1 MSTLATEKKA
11 AREQIRARI
20 HQLIADNPGITSR
33 IISDLLGMPVT
44 VVSGHV
50 SALTVAD
57 RVSLERRV
65 TATGMPIGMAR
76 LFTVASPAP
85 RPINKGG
92 AGNITPMP
100 DDQEHRAWM
109 THWKAHRERR
119 LAQQVN
125 VMRGRV

>member
-1 MSTLATEKKA
+1 MSTWAPEKKA

-57 RVSLERRV
+57 RVTLKGNM
-65 TATGMPIGMAR
+65 TATGRPRGPAR
-76 LFTVASPAP
+76 LFPVASPAP

-109 THWKAHRERR
+109 EYWKAHRERR

-125 VMRGRV
+125 AMRGRV